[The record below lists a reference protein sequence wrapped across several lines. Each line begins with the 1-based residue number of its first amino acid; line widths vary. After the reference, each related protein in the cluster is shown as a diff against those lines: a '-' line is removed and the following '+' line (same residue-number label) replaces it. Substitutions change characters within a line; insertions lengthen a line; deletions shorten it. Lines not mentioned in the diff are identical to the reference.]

1 MAPTVIESYQ
11 RNALYLL
18 SALCMVFMTLVV
30 AIQPLFLRNV
40 LNISFDTAGAINANV
55 QVVTEVLDIFIF
67 AYLGYLS
74 DRLGRVRIIV
84 AGFVV
89 AAIGAV
95 IAPFSPWIGGGAVG
109 ALVVYYVARVVM
121 SLGSGAVWPQLSAL
135 AGDFSDESSRAR
147 LMSNTAFMMAFGV
160 TLVYAVLMQIPRHA
174 GITITMLLTAGIAV
188 AGAWLARNCLVDV
201 APRTTETSIP
211 WRRIWGLVRT
221 EPRLRLA
228 FASSL
233 FARSD
238 MVFVGLFLMLWFIY
252 FADLVKVGQAQAA
265 SKAGM
270 LIGLM
275 GLVVM
280 LSIPVWRS
288 FIERFGRIQAVA
300 LGMMLSALGFM
311 MLGFVVN
318 PFDWFIV
325 VPVLL
330 ISAGQ
335 AGCFVAPQI
344 LTVDHSPKEL
354 LGSVLGAFNVIGCL
368 GIIFFVQIGGFL
380 FDYVGPP
387 APFVFTGAG
396 NLLISAYALR
406 VLKSEGRQG
415 GESEA
420 MGDVPMASRRL
431 LGQRLE

>member
-1 MAPTVIESYQ
+1 MSRVEAAAAEVKVRQ
-11 RNALYLL
+11 HNALYLL

-40 LNISFDTAGAINANV
+40 LNISFETAGAVNANV
-55 QVVTEVLDIFIF
+55 QVVTEVLDLFIF

-74 DRLGRVRIIV
+74 DRIGRVRIIV
-84 AGFVV
+84 AGFLV

-95 IAPFSPWIGGGAVG
+95 IAPLSPWIGGASIG
-109 ALVVYYVARVVM
+109 ALVVYYVSRVIM
-121 SLGSGAVWPQLSAL
+121 SAGSGAVWPQLSAL
-135 AGDFSDESSRAR
+135 AGDFSEDDTRAR

-160 TLVYAVLMQIPRHA
+160 TLVYAVLMQIPAHA
-174 GITITMLLTAGIAV
+174 GIAVTMLLTAAV
-188 AGAWLARNCLVDV
+188 SLAGAWLAGKFLVDV
-201 APRTTETSIP
+201 APRTQETSVP
-211 WRRIWGLVRT
+211 WRAVWSLVKA

-252 FADLVKVGQAQAA
+252 FADLIKVGQAEAA
-265 SKAGM
+265 ARAGI

-275 GLVVM
+275 GAVVM

-288 FIERFGRIQAVA
+288 FIEHFGRIQAVL
-300 LGMMLSALGFM
+300 LGMVLSALGFI
-311 MLGFVVN
+311 MLGFIIN

-325 VPVLL
+325 LPILL
-330 ISAGQ
+330 IASGQ

-344 LTVDHSPKEL
+344 LTVDYAPRDL
-354 LGSVLGAFNVIGCL
+354 LGSVLGAFNVIGCI
-368 GIIFFVQIGGFL
+368 GIIFFVQVGGFL

-387 APFVFTGAG
+387 APFVFTGVG
-396 NLLISAYALR
+396 NLIISAYALR
-406 VLKSEGRQG
+406 LLKREARDG
-415 GESEA
+415 G
-420 MGDVPMASRRL
+420 GDDAPGDDGVA
-431 LGQRLE
+431 